1 MLKGLKIA
9 LQADTGKWFSRC
21 NNCQQTIG
29 NNPDSIDY

>member
-9 LQADTGKWFSRC
+9 LQADTVKWFSRC